1 MSCGIFLAVKEKFF
15 YLQPKSQTQYTI
27 SVDITMRANDI
38 SWSLTGVYETQSATE
53 KRDFLME
60 LLSLKQSMSA
70 YLLLGDFDLIQN
82 VADKN

>member
-1 MSCGIFLAVKEKFF
+1 
-15 YLQPKSQTQYTI
+15 
-27 SVDITMRANDI
+27 MRDNDI
-38 SWSLTGVYETQSATE
+38 SWSLTGVYEPQSATE

>member
-1 MSCGIFLAVKEKFF
+1 M
-15 YLQPKSQTQYTI
+15 
-27 SVDITMRANDI
+27 NH
-38 SWSLTGVYETQSATE
+38 SATE